1 MLSYHRYIISVLM
14 AWIRTRAHLIQLRL
28 PFSYFFSAYKNCL
41 LIDILNEAN
50 ECCVNIEIVKLVPF
64 RVVKFWIEKQKVD
77 NQIISFC
84 ILSTLLVAANE
95 NIKHLDWMREI
106 IVHEVLEPLSSGDG
120 SILEIKST
128 NPCPIK

>member
-1 MLSYHRYIISVLM
+1 MNSRKL
-14 AWIRTRAHLIQLRL
+14 
-28 PFSYFFSAYKNCL
+28 
-41 LIDILNEAN
+41 
-50 ECCVNIEIVKLVPF
+50 IEIVKLVPF

-106 IVHEVLEPLSSGDG
+106 IVHEVLEPLSSGDR
-120 SILEIKST
+120 KAFRQF
-128 NPCPIK
+128 